1 METINLKEEV
11 RSLID
16 QLPENFTWSDLIS
29 AIYLRQAMKSA
40 PIQLK
45 GIKQGKNIQLSDL
58 DLMQVLKSDYLR
70 QVLKSE
76 PIQVKGIKQ
85 GKNIQL
91 SEKFNIPDGS
101 EVLIEVREV
110 SPVNPEEKLKRMKEF
125 QEFLT
130 AWLDENREE
139 GQKIGE
145 FLESDRTTNR
155 KSSMMPPKKRRAPL
169 FGSDRDLSLISDDF
183 DDPLEL
189 LASPLVDRLLE
200 KAKEL
205 TKVSAELAE
214 IIAKVEKDRHIDKP
228 DNFWEALQKFR
239 QENNLEAAGI
249 EPEVFEGVRDS
260 SPGREVIL

>member
-1 METINLKEEV
+1 M
-11 RSLID
+11 
-16 QLPENFTWSDLIS
+16 
-29 AIYLRQAMKSA
+29 
-40 PIQLK
+40 
-45 GIKQGKNIQLSDL
+45 
-58 DLMQVLKSDYLR
+58 
-70 QVLKSE
+70 KSE
-76 PIQVKGIKQ
+76 PIQVKGIQQ

-91 SEKFNIPDGS
+91 SEKFNIPDGC

-125 QEFLT
+125 LP
-130 AWLDENREE
+130 ALSDEEREE
-139 GQKIGE
+139 LQKISRE
-145 FLESDRTTNR
+145 LLESDRTTNR
-155 KSSMMPPKKRRAPL
+155 KSSVMPPKKRRAPL

-189 LASPLVDRLLE
+189 FPSPLVDRLLE

-214 IIAKVEKDRHIDKP
+214 IIAKVEKERHIDKP